1 MAQAIPV
8 TVRDIDARGK
18 RVLVRVD
25 FNVPMKPGVLEISDD
40 SRVRAALPTIELLRG
55 QGARVVLCS
64 HFGRPRGKVAEE
76 LRMEPVRGCL
86 SGLTG
91 TDVVDAGGPSGPG
104 PASAAASLAP
114 GGVALLENLRFDPR
128 EEANDAGFSRELA
141 SLADVYV
148 NDAFGAAHR
157 AHASTVGVAAHLPAV
172 AGLLMARELEMLG
185 AALESLAH
193 PAVAIIGGAK
203 VSDKISVLSN
213 LLDRVDRVLV
223 GGGMAGAFLAAQER
237 GGRAAG
243 VEDTD
248 VAVARELLD
257 SAGGRLAVPCDV
269 VTADRFAADARAE
282 TLPAGEVAA
291 GAFVLDIGPETRRA
305 YAAEIAR
312 AHTIIWNG
320 TLGVFEWPAFAAGTV
335 AVAEAVAGN
344 EAATSVVGGGST
356 AEAVRA
362 LGLRERITHVS
373 TGGGAS
379 LEFLEGKT
387 LPGVAALD
395 ER

>member
-40 SRVRAALPTIELLRG
+40 SRVRAAVPTIELLRG

-64 HFGRPRGKVAEE
+64 HFGRPHGKVAEE
-76 LRMEPVRGCL
+76 LRMAPVRACL
-86 SGLTG
+86 SGLIG
-91 TDVVDAGGPSGPG
+91 TDVLDAGGPSGPG
-104 PASAAASLAP
+104 PASAVASLAP

-185 AALESLAH
+185 AVLESLAH

-223 GGGMAGAFLAAQER
+223 GGGMAGAFLAAQGR

-243 VEDTD
+243 VKDAD

-257 SAGGRLAVPCDV
+257 GAGGRLDVPGDV
-269 VTADRFAADARAE
+269 VVADRFAADARAE
-282 TLPAGEVAA
+282 TVLAGDVAA
-291 GAFVLDIGPETRRA
+291 GAFVLDIGPETCRA

-312 AHTIIWNG
+312 ARTIIWNG

-344 EAATSVVGGGST
+344 EEATSVVGGGST